1 MSPQVRSEVP
11 TSELG
16 LDGMKWSLNACWDSL
31 ALLARQLTGDGE
43 AGMTLAEGLTP
54 QILSDLGIDPGHV

>member
-1 MSPQVRSEVP
+1 MVTESLL
-11 TSELG
+11 EL
-16 LDGMKWSLNACWDSL
+16 M
-31 ALLARQLTGDGE
+31 ALLERQLTGDGE

>member
-1 MSPQVRSEVP
+1 MVTECL
-11 TSELG
+11 LG
-16 LDGMKWSLNACWDSL
+16 LFGS
-31 ALLARQLTGDGE
+31 DGE